1 MSSVRAVPVE
11 RQPCHAHRGAWPLTV
26 ARVIRSCLPPTPQ
39 ERAYALITTVD
50 SAGTGCFLTVSVV
63 LFVRVIGVS
72 PTQIGA
78 ALGFGGVVSLLTRV
92 PLGRLSDRLGHRRAL
107 IWVHLIRGAAFPV
120 YLVIHGFAAFLVL
133 SVFLLVMDGWES
145 PVRKVVLYA
154 FAAVDDR
161 VRIAAYNRSV
171 YNVAFAV
178 GSLFATAALVG
189 QQSRLSLYLVVAG
202 NGMSFLLAAALATRL
217 PPDPVRAP
225 SRSHG
230 SSPRAR
236 FGIVGLLCGTLFL
249 CTSLLTIGLPLLI
262 LRNYHSHQWL
272 IGLAMAMNTIVAIA
286 FQVRLSRGSADITG
300 ASRAGLRSGAV
311 LGLACLFFFASAA
324 TTSLLGVLILLVAV
338 VALSVGELYA
348 SAATWGLSMSLRR
361 HDLTAHN
368 QSVWSAYVSFP
379 LLIGPF
385 LVAGSLDL
393 FGDYGW
399 LVLGA
404 LMAVAASLLGPVSR
418 TVHSQVAGRAAP
430 DERRLPQ
437 PSGPDLEKIHI
448 AHEL

>member
-1 MSSVRAVPVE
+1 MR
-11 RQPCHAHRGAWPLTV
+11 V
-26 ARVIRSCLPPTPQ
+26 ARALRSVLPPTPQ

-92 PLGRLSDRLGHRRAL
+92 PLGRLSDRLGHRRTL
-107 IWVHLIRGAAFPV
+107 IWVHLIRGAAFPA
-120 YLVIHGFAAFLVL
+120 YLLIHGFAAFLVL

-171 YNVAFAV
+171 YNLSFAV
-178 GSLFATAALVG
+178 GSLLAAAALVG

-202 NGMSFLLAAALATRL
+202 NGVSFVLAAALATRL
-217 PPDPVRAP
+217 PPDPVRAAAQGP
-225 SRSHG
+225 APPPG
-230 SSPRAR
+230 AR
-236 FGIVGLLCGTLFL
+236 FAVIGLLCGTLFL

-262 LRNYHSHQWL
+262 LGNYHSHQWL
-272 IGLAMAMNTIVAIA
+272 IGLAMSVNTIVAIA
-286 FQVRLSRGSADITG
+286 FQVRLSRGSSDIAG
-300 ASRAGLRSGAV
+300 ASRAGLRGGAV
-311 LGLACLFFFASAA
+311 LGLACLLFFASAT
-324 TTSLLGVLILLVAV
+324 TTSLAGVLLLLVAV

-385 LVAGSLDL
+385 LVTGSLHL

-404 LMAVAASLLGPVSR
+404 VMVVAASLLRPVSATVHSRVLSR
-418 TVHSQVAGRAAP
+418 TVVEG
-430 DERRLPQ
+430 
-437 PSGPDLEKIHI
+437 
-448 AHEL
+448 HELPAA